1 MEKQS
6 IFRTNLSWALYYM
19 GNVVSYPMHW
29 WDLGFLYPVYSR
41 LMGWSVDLDKAG
53 KVWLYVKEGFDIE
66 EK

>member
-1 MEKQS
+1 
-6 IFRTNLSWALYYM
+6 
-19 GNVVSYPMHW
+19 PMHW